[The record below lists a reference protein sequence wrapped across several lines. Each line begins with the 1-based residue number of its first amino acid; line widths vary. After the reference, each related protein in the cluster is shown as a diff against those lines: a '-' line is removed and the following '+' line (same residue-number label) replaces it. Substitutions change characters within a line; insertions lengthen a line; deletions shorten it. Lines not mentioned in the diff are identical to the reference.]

1 MSYLNIYGW
10 IGLLGI
16 IFFTLI
22 PFFNKAHRTREE
34 IQKAIITITI
44 VSGIMIA
51 VLVFNINFLTAFLL
65 GVLAMILFD
74 RKTYTKKRLTI
85 YGVIILIAGI
95 AAYALLRDNP
105 NYVIQ
110 HLKENPESSSLY
122 LAENGEPVITYHS
135 TDIRPLASTVKILIA
150 LEYAMQVEEN
160 KIQKD
165 QRIPL
170 EDLNR
175 FYWKN
180 TDGGAHE
187 AWLEAV
193 KQNGGIQNN
202 EVTLHDVAKG
212 MVTYSSNANTDYLIN
227 LLGVDAINQRKTE
240 LGLTQHEDVYPIGSA
255 LLIPDYIQ
263 KEGMSEKELI
273 KALQNLSMEDYRNLA
288 QSISLQMKTGEI
300 KANETTFDS
309 SPAVQ
314 RVWSDRLIGASANDY
329 GKLLAL
335 ISNDELPPN
344 AAETIRDLM
353 EWPMQLNIE
362 NYKKYKHIGSK
373 GGSTLFVLNNAMYV
387 ENLKGDQYEIVLLL
401 NDLKFHEHFLLRNNR
416 KSFESKLMNDANY
429 RDEVLDALLN

>member
-1 MSYLNIYGW
+1 MNIYGW

-22 PFFNKAHRTREE
+22 PFLNKAQRTREE
-34 IQKAIITITI
+34 VQKAIVTIGI
-44 VSGIMIA
+44 ISGIIIA
-51 VLVFNINFLTAFLL
+51 VLVFNINFLIAFLF

-74 RKTYTKKRLTI
+74 SKTYTKKRLTI
-85 YGVIILIAGI
+85 YGVTTLIAGI

-110 HLKENPESSSLY
+110 HLKENPESSSFY
-122 LAENGEPVITYHS
+122 FAENGEPVITFQS
-135 TDIRPLASTVKILIA
+135 TVRRPLASTVKILIA
-150 LEYAMQVEEN
+150 VEYAMQVEEN

-165 QRIPL
+165 QSIPL
-170 EDLNR
+170 GDLNR

-180 TDGGAHE
+180 TDGGGHE

-193 KQNGGIQNN
+193 KQDRGIQNN

-212 MVTYSSNANTDYLIN
+212 MITYSSNANTDYLIN
-227 LLGVDAINQRKTE
+227 LLGIDAINQRKTA
-240 LGLTQHEDVYPIGSA
+240 LGLTQHEDIYPIGSA
-255 LLIPDYIQ
+255 LLIPDSIQ
-263 KEGMSEKELI
+263 KDGMSEKELI
-273 KALQNLSMEDYRNLA
+273 KALQKLSMDDYRKLA

-300 KANETTFDS
+300 NANETTFDS

-335 ISNDELPPN
+335 ISNDELPLN
-344 AAETIRDLM
+344 AAETIRDLL
-353 EWPMQLNIE
+353 EWPMQLNEE
-362 NYKKYKHIGSK
+362 NYKKYTHIGSK

-387 ENLKGDQYEIVLLL
+387 ENLKGDQYEFVILL
-401 NDLKFHEHFLLRNNR
+401 NNLKFHEHFLLRNNR
-416 KSFESKLMNDANY
+416 NSFERKLLNDADF
-429 RDEVLDALLN
+429 RDEVREALLN

>member
-1 MSYLNIYGW
+1 MNIYGW

-22 PFFNKAHRTREE
+22 PFLNKAQRTREE
-34 IQKAIITITI
+34 VQKAIVTIGI
-44 VSGIMIA
+44 ISGIIIA
-51 VLVFNINFLTAFLL
+51 VIVFNINFLIAFLF

-85 YGVIILIAGI
+85 YGVITLIAGI

-105 NYVIQ
+105 NYFIQ

-122 LAENGEPVITYHS
+122 FAENGEPIITYQS
-135 TDIRPLASTVKILIA
+135 TVRRPLASTVKILIA

-160 KIQKD
+160 SIQKN
-165 QRIPL
+165 QTVQL

-175 FYWKN
+175 FYLKN

-187 AWLEAV
+187 AWLEAI
-193 KQNGGIQNN
+193 KQDGGIENN

-212 MVTYSSNANTDYLIN
+212 MITYSSNANTDYLIN
-227 LLGVDAINQRKTE
+227 LLGIDGINKRKTD
-240 LGLTQHEDVYPIGSA
+240 LGLTQHEDVYPIVSA
-255 LLIPDYIQ
+255 LMIPEFI
-263 KEGMSEKELI
+263 KEDGMSEKELI
-273 KALQNLSMEDYRNLA
+273 KALQNLSMEDYRKLA
-288 QSISLQMKTGEI
+288 HSISLKMETGEI
-300 KANETTFDS
+300 NASEATFDS

-314 RVWSDRLIGASANDY
+314 KVWSDRLIGASANDY

-335 ISNDELPPN
+335 ISNDELSPN

-353 EWPMQLNIE
+353 EWPMQLNEE
-362 NYKKYKHIGSK
+362 NYKKYTHLGSK

-387 ENLKGDQYEIVLLL
+387 ENLKGDQYEIVILL

-416 KSFESKLMNDANY
+416 KSFEAKLINDADY
-429 RDEVLDALLN
+429 RDEVHEALLN

>member
-1 MSYLNIYGW
+1 MNIYAW
-10 IGLLGI
+10 IGLSGI

-22 PFFNKAHRTREE
+22 PLLNKEQRTREE
-34 IQKAIITITI
+34 VQKAIVTIAI
-44 VSGIMIA
+44 ISGIIIS
-51 VLVFNINFLTAFLL
+51 VFVFNINFLTVLLFGFL
-65 GVLAMILFD
+65 VIILLD

-85 YGVIILIAGI
+85 YGVITFIAGI

-105 NYVIQ
+105 NYIIQ
-110 HLKENPESSSLY
+110 HLNENPESSSLY
-122 LAENGEPVITYHS
+122 LAENGDPVITYQS
-135 TDIRPLASTVKILIA
+135 TFIRPLASTVKILIA

-165 QRIPL
+165 LTIPL
-170 EDLNR
+170 DDLNR
-175 FYWKN
+175 FYLKN

-187 AWLEAV
+187 AWLEAL
-193 KQNGGIQNN
+193 KQDGGIQNN

-212 MVTYSSNANTDYLIN
+212 MISYSSNANTDYLIN
-227 LLGVDAINQRKTE
+227 LLGVDAINKLKTE
-240 LGLTQHEDVYPIGSA
+240 LGLTQHENVYPLVSA
-255 LLIPDYIQ
+255 LLIPESIQ
-263 KEGMSEKELI
+263 KDGMSEEELI
-273 KALQNLSMEDYRNLA
+273 KTLQNLSMEDYRKLA
-288 QSISLQMKTGEI
+288 QSLSLQMKTGNI
-300 KANETTFDS
+300 NASETTFDL

-335 ISNDELPPN
+335 ISNDELPST

-353 EWPMQLNIE
+353 EWPMQLHEE
-362 NYKKYKHIGSK
+362 NHKKYTHIGSK

-416 KSFESKLMNDANY
+416 KSFETKLMNDADY
-429 RDEVLDALLN
+429 RDEVREAIFN